1 MKIIKKLLLFLFIC
15 LNQIL
20 FSQENI
26 IEVEYGITI
35 LEEDNL
41 FINNPT
47 LKSLLE
53 RSILN
58 AKNEAFTL
66 LLKNSISKFYHKN
79 ILNADKSNYTPPLFV
94 NYSGKVYSI
103 RDSVF
108 RQSSILGE
116 NIYVKNKQK
125 ENWTITTETKLI
137 DNYKCYK
144 ATNIYQVI
152 SPNKVFN
159 HPVIAWFCPD
169 LPYKYGPNGY
179 NNLPGLILEL
189 QERNAV
195 YGIRKINFNSE
206 ENFSLKE
213 LQNIK
218 IITETERDEILE
230 KGILEDK

>member
-79 ILNADKSNYTPPLFV
+79 ILNADKSNYT
-94 NYSGKVYSI
+94 
-103 RDSVF
+103 
-108 RQSSILGE
+108 
-116 NIYVKNKQK
+116 
-125 ENWTITTETKLI
+125 
-137 DNYKCYK
+137 
-144 ATNIYQVI
+144 
-152 SPNKVFN
+152 
-159 HPVIAWFCPD
+159 HPHF
-169 LPYKYGPNGY
+169 L
-179 NNLPGLILEL
+179 
-189 QERNAV
+189 
-195 YGIRKINFNSE
+195 
-206 ENFSLKE
+206 
-213 LQNIK
+213 
-218 IITETERDEILE
+218 
-230 KGILEDK
+230 

>member
-1 MKIIKKLLLFLFIC
+1 M
-15 LNQIL
+15 
-20 FSQENI
+20 
-26 IEVEYGITI
+26 
-35 LEEDNL
+35 
-41 FINNPT
+41 
-47 LKSLLE
+47 
-53 RSILN
+53 
-58 AKNEAFTL
+58 
-66 LLKNSISKFYHKN
+66 
-79 ILNADKSNYTPPLFV
+79 
-94 NYSGKVYSI
+94 
-103 RDSVF
+103 
-108 RQSSILGE
+108 
-116 NIYVKNKQK
+116 KNKQK

-195 YGIRKINFNSE
+195 YGVRKINFNSE

-218 IITETERDEILE
+218 IITETEKDEILE

>member
-1 MKIIKKLLLFLFIC
+1 MLKKLYLITFFSC
-15 LNQIL
+15 FFV
-20 FSQENI
+20 FSQENTI
-26 IEVEYGITI
+26 KVEYGITI

-41 FINNPT
+41 FIDNPT
-47 LKSLLE
+47 LKSLLD

-94 NYSGKVYSI
+94 NYSGKVYTVK
-103 RDSVF
+103 DSVF

-195 YGIRKINFNSE
+195 YGVRKINFNSE

-218 IITETERDEILE
+218 IIAETERDEILE
-230 KGILEDK
+230 KGMQERR

>member
-20 FSQENI
+20 FSQENT
-26 IEVEYGITI
+26 IEIEYGITI

-195 YGIRKINFNSE
+195 YGVRKINFNSE

>member
-1 MKIIKKLLLFLFIC
+1 MLKKLYLITFFSC
-15 LNQIL
+15 FFV
-20 FSQENI
+20 FSQENT

-41 FINNPT
+41 FIDNPT
-47 LKSLLE
+47 LKSLLD

-94 NYSGKVYSI
+94 NYSGKVYTVK
-103 RDSVF
+103 DSVF

-195 YGIRKINFNSE
+195 YGVRKINFNSE

-218 IITETERDEILE
+218 IIAETERDEILE
-230 KGILEDK
+230 KGMQERR

>member
-26 IEVEYGITI
+26 IEVEYGIAI

-195 YGIRKINFNSE
+195 YGVRKINFNSE

-218 IITETERDEILE
+218 IITETEKDEILE

>member
-108 RQSSILGE
+108 RQSSILRE

-195 YGIRKINFNSE
+195 YGVRKINFNSE

>member
-169 LPYKYGPNGY
+169 LPYRHGPNGY

>member
-195 YGIRKINFNSE
+195 YGVRKINFNSE

-218 IITETERDEILE
+218 IITETEKDEILE

>member
-108 RQSSILGE
+108 RQSSILRE

-159 HPVIAWFCPD
+159 HPVIAWFCSD

-195 YGIRKINFNSE
+195 YGVRKINFNSE

-218 IITETERDEILE
+218 IITETEKDEILE

>member
-195 YGIRKINFNSE
+195 YGVRKINFNSE